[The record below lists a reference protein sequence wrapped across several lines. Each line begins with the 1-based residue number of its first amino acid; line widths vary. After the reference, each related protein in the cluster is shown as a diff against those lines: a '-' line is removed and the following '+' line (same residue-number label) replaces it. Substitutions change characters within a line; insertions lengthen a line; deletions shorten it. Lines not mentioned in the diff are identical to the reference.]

1 MSVDN
6 EDNIYKSIEDKLN
19 ASDFIVNYNKKKS
32 KKILKIDDIL
42 LNKYLGLPI
51 FLIIIL
57 GILGLSFFCGQ
68 NCSKFIESIISYVL
82 EYISKIYLLN
92 NLVNN
97 SFFNCFITTI
107 ESILECSSLIFFL
120 HFFLLLLEESGY
132 ISRGVFLIDKT
143 MKKIGLNGGSFIPLI
158 TNFGCNVPGILAT
171 RTLKNR
177 TVKLITILISPM
189 ISCPAKLPVYVMLSG
204 LFLTGF
210 KQSLFILTIYLT
222 GIFMAFLFSK
232 LLSNFFLSNNNNLF
246 IIDIPEYCFPNIKNI
261 FNISFSKMKHFIKT
275 IGPFIII
282 FSFLIWFLQNYHK
295 NNKIDVIKKQNI
307 ENDKIIEVKKNE
319 NNIDNENNN
328 NENINDKNNKT
339 INKDNIKDNINND
352 NNNINEDDDYKDKYI
367 YIISKFIEP
376 IFKPLGFNWKMD
388 IALIGGIFAKESI
401 PSILRTMYP
410 NTDNNSNVKSNFN
423 LPVTISFIFFIL
435 FYCPCINTILAIFNE
450 IGLFFTIFILL
461 FYTMFSFGFS
471 FLMYKIF
478 SFFYF

>member
-1 MSVDN
+1 MNVDN

-19 ASDFIVNYNKKKS
+19 ASDYVVDDTTKKS
-32 KKILKIDDIL
+32 KKTFNIDDIL

-57 GILGLSFFCGQ
+57 NILGLSFFCGQ
-68 NCSKFIESIISYVL
+68 SCSKFIEYCISYVL
-82 EYISKIYLLN
+82 KYISNVYILN
-92 NLVNN
+92 NLVDN
-97 SFFNCFITTI
+97 SFFNCFITSI

-132 ISRGVFLIDKT
+132 ISRGVFLIDKI

-158 TNFGCNVPGILAT
+158 TNFGCNVPGIFAT

-210 KQSLFILTIYLT
+210 KQSLFILLIYIT
-222 GIFMAFLFSK
+222 GILMAFLFSK
-232 LLSNFFLSNNNNLF
+232 LLSKFFLNTNNNLF

-261 FNISFSKMKHFIKT
+261 FNISFSKMKHFVKT
-275 IGPFIII
+275 VGPFIII
-282 FSFLIWFLQNYHK
+282 FSFLIWFLQNYPK
-295 NNKIDVIKKQNI
+295 NNKNNNFKKQNI
-307 ENDKIIEVKKNE
+307 EEHNINNE
-319 NNIDNENNN
+319 NTNIENLNDESSNIKNINDENSKTIDNNSSNENNN
-328 NENINDKNNKT
+328 N
-339 INKDNIKDNINND
+339 ND
-352 NNNINEDDDYKDKYI
+352 NEDYKNKYI
-367 YIISKFIEP
+367 YKISKYIEP
-376 IFKPLGFNWKMD
+376 IFEPLGFSWKMD

-410 NTDNNSNVKSNFN
+410 NGDNNSDLKSNFN
-423 LPVTISFIFFIL
+423 LPIIISFIFFIL

-450 IGLFFTIFILL
+450 IGMFFTVFIIL
-461 FYTMFSFGFS
+461 FYTLFSFGFS

>member
-1 MSVDN
+1 MNVDN
-6 EDNIYKSIEDKLN
+6 EDNIYRSIEDKLN
-19 ASDFIVNYNKKKS
+19 ASDFIVDDNKKNS
-32 KKILKIDDIL
+32 KKTFKIDNIL

-57 GILGLSFFCGQ
+57 NILGLSFFCGQ
-68 NCSKFIESIISYVL
+68 SCSKLIEYCISYVL
-82 EYISKIYLLN
+82 QYISNIYILSS
-92 NLVNN
+92 LVNN
-97 SFFNCFITTI
+97 SFFNCFITSI

-132 ISRGVFLIDKT
+132 ISRGVFLIDKI

-210 KQSLFILTIYLT
+210 KQSLFILLIYIT
-222 GIFMAFLFSK
+222 GILMAFLFSK
-232 LLSNFFLSNNNNLF
+232 LLSKFFLNTNNNLF

-261 FNISFSKMKHFIKT
+261 FNISFSKIKHFIKT
-275 IGPFIII
+275 VGPFIII
-282 FSFLIWFLQNYHK
+282 FSFLIWFLQNYPK
-295 NNKIDVIKKQNI
+295 NNENNNFKKQNI
-307 ENDKIIEVKKNE
+307 EEH
-319 NNIDNENNN
+319 NIN
-328 NENINDKNNKT
+328 NENINIENINDENSKT
-339 INKDNIKDNINND
+339 IDNNNSNENSNNND
-352 NNNINEDDDYKDKYI
+352 NEDYKNKYI
-367 YIISKFIEP
+367 YKISKYIEP

-410 NTDNNSNVKSNFN
+410 NSDNNSDLKSNFN
-423 LPVTISFIFFIL
+423 LPIIISFIFFIL

-450 IGLFFTIFILL
+450 IGIFFTIFIVL
-461 FYTMFSFGFS
+461 FYTLFSFGFS